1 MDMEEINM
9 NVIVLIISIILMLA
23 SFRWEVG
30 FGFSW
35 LFFLIPALVQFAMV
49 KLNSTVKVQ
58 EFLTLGF
65 INLGIA
71 IIIALFIKFIIGF
84 ARFLGS
90 LVFLDMNI
98 N

>member
-1 MDMEEINM
+1 MEEMNM

-30 FGFSW
+30 FEFSW

-49 KLNSTVKVQ
+49 KLNSTVKVK
-58 EFLTLGF
+58 EYLTFGF

-71 IIIALFIKFIIGF
+71 IIIGLIIMFI
-84 ARFLGS
+84 LGLAS
-90 LVFLDMNI
+90 VFGSAVL
-98 N
+98 